1 MKKKKGF
8 TLIEL
13 LAVIVVLAIIALIAV
28 PLVTSQVEKSRQ
40 SAFKNS
46 VIEASRGLTLYLNEN
61 QISITPGVDY
71 GIDITELK
79 NKKYIISNLISGK
92 FVEID
97 GKINS
102 YYITDGRY
110 CAYGT
115 IDDLKIDKDCSK
127 LNPSTPKLENDA
139 FSLSSTTNTITVTVD
154 ENKIIADK
162 DIKNITYTLNLY
174 LGKKLIS
181 TISQVKNQSTYT
193 FKNLKKETEYSVE
206 LVAINSNLKQSKQSK
221 NISTKNMNKPE
232 FEINPNGYSYEKN
245 VIIKYD
251 SKGISNPKYYFKVL
265 TNEKNIT
272 LSKNVKKCFDS
283 KSNIYRPEPNSC
295 SVSTNKIENNVWYQ
309 TDNKTQQILLKE
321 NAVIIANTYD
331 GNNYV
336 DNNSTMTITTIDPTT
351 PTDVDFSYKK
361 TTNSITL
368 IASGEDSESGI
379 YGYQFYLEDN
389 GWTEVITENSYTF
402 KPVLQN
408 HTYKAKVR
416 VINNTYK
423 KGDTLNKKSYT
434 ESEEKSI
441 TTDVIKKPECKIS
454 PEGWATSKTA
464 SCTFPEGDF
473 KKQYLRF
480 FTDGDIP
487 SLSNENIWSTYTEDL
502 KFNSENAESLIVR
515 VTDGLNIVQSE
526 NTYNITQIDKT
537 APTKPTISA
546 VLKGT
551 STAYTG
557 GWTKEEVT
565 ITGKSSDA
573 LSKVAKIQ
581 YSYDEKTWNDD
592 WGTLSYSGNTASVVS
607 TWGSDRNVTFY
618 VRAIDTVGNI
628 SDISSMSLKIDR
640 SKPAKPTISAVL
652 KDTTTSYTGG
662 WTKEEVTITGKSS
675 DALSKVA
682 KIQYSY
688 DEKTWNDDWG
698 TLSYSGNTAS
708 VVSTWGSDRNVTF
721 YVRAIDTVG
730 NISDISSMPLKID
743 RSKPAKPTI
752 SAVLKDTSTT
762 YTGGWTKKEVT
773 ITGKSSDALS
783 KVVKI
788 QYSLDDKKTW
798 NDNWGTLSY
807 SGNTASVVSTW
818 GSDRNTTFYAR
829 AIDAVGN
836 ISDISSMPL
845 RIDRTAP
852 TKPTIS
858 AKVGNSNYTSGSIT
872 TGPVVLTASSTDAG
886 SKIQKIQYSYDNST
900 WRENWGNNL
909 TISGNTSSI
918 KGTWSGNYD
927 TLVYVLAIDNAGN
940 FSEKSTIKL
949 KISPFTY
956 KTDNTGG
963 VRNYCGTG
971 WCTNLKQGAVN
982 TKCTGTVHI
991 QAYYKGAVKYQI
1003 QDNSTQACKNNPTVA
1018 NCCTSS
1024 PKDMET
1030 TSNTGCTA
1038 PWNEGNITIGQT
1050 TFRGTRDAYKCIRAC
1065 FDNNCSNNSGW
1076 TVVHVQN
1083 SV

>member
-592 WGTLSYSGNTASVVS
+592 WGTLSHSGNTASVVS
-607 TWGSDRNVTFY
+607 TWG
-618 VRAIDTVGNI
+618 A
-628 SDISSMSLKIDR
+628 
-640 SKPAKPTISAVL
+640 
-652 KDTTTSYTGG
+652 
-662 WTKEEVTITGKSS
+662 
-675 DALSKVA
+675 
-682 KIQYSY
+682 
-688 DEKTWNDDWG
+688 
-698 TLSYSGNTAS
+698 
-708 VVSTWGSDRNVTF
+708 DRNVTF

>member
-139 FSLSSTTNTITVTVD
+139 FNLSSTTNTITVTVD
-154 ENKIIADK
+154 NNKIIDDK
-162 DIKNITYTLNLY
+162 NMQNTSYTLNLY

-181 TISQVKNQSTYT
+181 TISQKQNQNTYT

-206 LVAINSNLKQSKQSK
+206 LVVVNSNLKQSKQSK

-251 SKGISNPKYYFKVL
+251 SEGISNPKYYFKVL

-272 LSKNVKKCFDS
+272 LSKNVKKCSDS

-361 TTNSITL
+361 TGNSITL
-368 IASGEDSESGI
+368 IASGEDNESGI

-389 GWTEVITENSYTF
+389 GWTEVITENTYTF

-423 KGDTLNKKSYT
+423 TANTLNKKSYT

-487 SLSNENIWSTYTEDL
+487 SLSNENIWLTYTEDL

-526 NTYNITQIDKT
+526 NTYNITQIDTT
-537 APTKPTISA
+537 APTCIWNGESTSWRKSATIALRCDDKRSGCTTSSTNDWKYETSGITKQTENLSYTISDKVGNKVICSKTA
-546 VLKGT
+546 NVFVDSKAPSLNIKGYEYKNSNGARGDLKFEKSSSGGISSGYEISGWKYYGYHLDFDVNDSNGSGIKDWKWEWNESGSAT
-551 STAYTG
+551 LYTNIIG
-557 GWTKEEVT
+557 NSSKTMEANTNRTTFTHTVTGSGARYVVVT
-565 ITGKSSDA
+565 ITDNAGNITKFPIKMYIDRNSPTCGSYSGGSTTWTKNNRTISVTCSDSFSGCTKASFSKTFSST
-573 LSKVAKIQ
+573 VATDNAGIEISDNAGNSTVCTAIQNIYVDKCTSMTSSTSYSDWGSWGACTGGLQ
-581 YSYDEKTWNDD
+581 YSYRTKTVTN
-592 WGTLSYSGNTASVVS
+592 YST
-607 TWGSDRNVTFY
+607 TGS
-618 VRAIDTVGNI
+618 G
-628 SDISSMSLKIDR
+628 LC
-640 SKPAKPTISAVL
+640 
-652 KDTTTSYTGG
+652 TTTS
-662 WTKEEVTITGKSS
+662 
-675 DALSKVA
+675 
-682 KIQYSY
+682 
-688 DEKTWNDDWG
+688 KT
-698 TLSYSGNTAS
+698 TES
-708 VVSTWGSDRNVTF
+708 
-721 YVRAIDTVG
+721 
-730 NISDISSMPLKID
+730 
-743 RSKPAKPTI
+743 RSQ
-752 SAVLKDTSTT
+752 SCQL
-762 YTGGWTKKEVT
+762 
-773 ITGKSSDALS
+773 
-783 KVVKI
+783 
-788 QYSLDDKKTW
+788 
-798 NDNWGTLSY
+798 
-807 SGNTASVVSTW
+807 
-818 GSDRNTTFYAR
+818 
-829 AIDAVGN
+829 
-836 ISDISSMPL
+836 
-845 RIDRTAP
+845 
-852 TKPTIS
+852 
-858 AKVGNSNYTSGSIT
+858 
-872 TGPVVLTASSTDAG
+872 
-886 SKIQKIQYSYDNST
+886 SYDNT
-900 WRENWGNNL
+900 
-909 TISGNTSSI
+909 NTSSI
-918 KGTWSGNYD
+918 KKFYSTNANAQCPNLTRIDANVSAPSNARKIQII
-927 TLVYVLAIDNAGN
+927 VYHKDAVSYEI
-940 FSEKSTIKL
+940 S
-949 KISPFTY
+949 ISPTSGFETMQTIPYSPSAHACQQMAHFGNVTVGSIIYFT
-956 KTDNTGG
+956 TDSTRYIRAKLSNGSYT
-963 VRNYCGTG
+963 
-971 WCTNLKQGAVN
+971 AV
-982 TKCTGTVHI
+982 T
-991 QAYYKGAVKYQI
+991 AVK
-1003 QDNSTQACKNNPTVA
+1003 
-1018 NCCTSS
+1018 TS
-1024 PKDMET
+1024 
-1030 TSNTGCTA
+1030 
-1038 PWNEGNITIGQT
+1038 
-1050 TFRGTRDAYKCIRAC
+1050 
-1065 FDNNCSNNSGW
+1065 
-1076 TVVHVQN
+1076 
-1083 SV
+1083 

>member
-28 PLVTSQVEKSRQ
+28 PLVTSQVEKSRK

-115 IDDLKIDKDCSK
+115 IDNLEIDKDCSK
-127 LNPSTPKLENDA
+127 LNLSTPKLENDA
-139 FSLSSTTNTITVTVD
+139 FNLSSTTNTITVTVD

-181 TISQVKNQSTYT
+181 TIAQKQNQSTYT
-193 FKNLKKETEYSVE
+193 FKNLKKETEYTVE
-206 LVAINSNLKQSKQSK
+206 LVVVNSSLKQAKQSK

-251 SKGISNPKYYFKVL
+251 SEGISNPKYYFKVL

-272 LSKNVKKCFDS
+272 LSKNVKKCSDS

-351 PTDVDFSYKK
+351 PTNVDFSYKK
-361 TTNSITL
+361 TGNSITL
-368 IASGEDSESGI
+368 IASGEDNESGI

-389 GWTEVITENSYTF
+389 GWTEVITENTYTF

-423 KGDTLNKKSYT
+423 TANTLNKKSYT

-480 FTDGDIP
+480 FTEDDIP

-526 NTYNITQIDKT
+526 NTYNITQIDTT
-537 APTKPTISA
+537 APTCIWNGESTSWRKSATIALRCDDKRSGCTTSSTNDWKYETSGITKQTENLSYTISDKVGNKVTCSKTANVFVDSEAPSLEINGYKTYDDSTKDSSILQISSSGISSGTEISGWKNYGYYFDFSVNDNNGSGIKDKKWEWNGSGSATLHTNIIGNSSKTINNNSTTFSHTVTGSGARYA
-546 VLKGT
+546 VITITDNAGNITKFPIKMYIDRNSPTCGSYSGGSTTWTKNNRTISVTCSDSFSGCTKASFSKTFSSTVATDNAGIEISDNAGNSTVCTAIQNIYVDKCTNMT
-551 STAYTG
+551 SSTSYSDWGSWGACTG
-557 GWTKEEVT
+557 G
-565 ITGKSSDA
+565 
-573 LSKVAKIQ
+573 LQ
-581 YSYDEKTWNDD
+581 YSYRTKTVTN
-592 WGTLSYSGNTASVVS
+592 YST
-607 TWGSDRNVTFY
+607 TGS
-618 VRAIDTVGNI
+618 G
-628 SDISSMSLKIDR
+628 LC
-640 SKPAKPTISAVL
+640 
-652 KDTTTSYTGG
+652 TTTS
-662 WTKEEVTITGKSS
+662 
-675 DALSKVA
+675 
-682 KIQYSY
+682 
-688 DEKTWNDDWG
+688 KT
-698 TLSYSGNTAS
+698 TES
-708 VVSTWGSDRNVTF
+708 
-721 YVRAIDTVG
+721 
-730 NISDISSMPLKID
+730 
-743 RSKPAKPTI
+743 RSQ
-752 SAVLKDTSTT
+752 SCQL
-762 YTGGWTKKEVT
+762 
-773 ITGKSSDALS
+773 
-783 KVVKI
+783 
-788 QYSLDDKKTW
+788 
-798 NDNWGTLSY
+798 
-807 SGNTASVVSTW
+807 
-818 GSDRNTTFYAR
+818 
-829 AIDAVGN
+829 
-836 ISDISSMPL
+836 
-845 RIDRTAP
+845 
-852 TKPTIS
+852 
-858 AKVGNSNYTSGSIT
+858 
-872 TGPVVLTASSTDAG
+872 
-886 SKIQKIQYSYDNST
+886 SYDNT
-900 WRENWGNNL
+900 
-909 TISGNTSSI
+909 NTSSI
-918 KGTWSGNYD
+918 KKFYSTNANAQCPNLTRIDANVSAPSNARKIQII
-927 TLVYVLAIDNAGN
+927 VYHKDAVSYEI
-940 FSEKSTIKL
+940 S
-949 KISPFTY
+949 ISPTSGFETMQTIPYSPSAHACQQMAHFGNVTVGSIIYFT
-956 KTDNTGG
+956 TDSTRYIRAKLSNGSYT
-963 VRNYCGTG
+963 
-971 WCTNLKQGAVN
+971 AV
-982 TKCTGTVHI
+982 T
-991 QAYYKGAVKYQI
+991 AVK
-1003 QDNSTQACKNNPTVA
+1003 
-1018 NCCTSS
+1018 TS
-1024 PKDMET
+1024 
-1030 TSNTGCTA
+1030 
-1038 PWNEGNITIGQT
+1038 
-1050 TFRGTRDAYKCIRAC
+1050 
-1065 FDNNCSNNSGW
+1065 
-1076 TVVHVQN
+1076 
-1083 SV
+1083 

>member
-115 IDDLKIDKDCSK
+115 IDNLEIDKDCSK

-139 FSLSSTTNTITVTVD
+139 FNLSSTTNTITVTVD

-181 TISQVKNQSTYT
+181 TISQKQNQNTYM
-193 FKNLKKETEYSVE
+193 FKNLKKETEYTVE

-272 LSKNVKKCFDS
+272 LEGKIKKCSDS
-283 KSNIYRPEPNSC
+283 KLNIYRPEPSSC
-295 SVSTNKIENNVWYQ
+295 SISTNQIENNVWYQ
-309 TDNKTQQILLKE
+309 TDNQIQQILLKE
-321 NAVIIANTYD
+321 NAVIRANTYD

-361 TTNSITL
+361 TGNSITL
-368 IASGEDSESGI
+368 IASGEDNESGI

-389 GWTEVITENSYTF
+389 GWTEVITENTYTF

-423 KGDTLNKKSYT
+423 TANTLNKKSYT

-480 FTDGDIP
+480 FTEGDIP

-526 NTYNITQIDKT
+526 NTYNITQIDTT
-537 APTKPTISA
+537 APTCVWNGESTSWRKSAIIALRCDDKRSGCTTSSTNDWKYETSGITKQTENLSYTISDKVGNKVTCSKTANVFVDSEAPSLNIKGYEYKNSDGTRGSLKFEKSSGGGISSGSEISGWKNYGYYLDFDVNDSNGSGIKNWKWEWNGSGSATLSTNIIGNSSKAMEANTNRTTFTHTVTGSGARYLVITITDNTGNITKYPIKMYIDRNAPATPTISA
-546 VLKGT
+546 VLKNTTT
-551 STAYTG
+551 SYTG
-557 GWTKEEVT
+557 KWTNKEVT
-565 ITGKSSDA
+565 ITGTSSDE
-573 LSKVAKIQ
+573 LSKVTEIQ
-581 YSYDEKTWNDD
+581 YSYDKSSWGK
-592 WGTLSYSGNTASVVS
+592 WGTLSYSGNNASVVS
-607 TWGSDRNVTFY
+607 TWG
-618 VRAIDTVGNI
+618 A
-628 SDISSMSLKIDR
+628 
-640 SKPAKPTISAVL
+640 
-652 KDTTTSYTGG
+652 
-662 WTKEEVTITGKSS
+662 
-675 DALSKVA
+675 
-682 KIQYSY
+682 
-688 DEKTWNDDWG
+688 
-698 TLSYSGNTAS
+698 
-708 VVSTWGSDRNVTF
+708 
-721 YVRAIDTVG
+721 
-730 NISDISSMPLKID
+730 
-743 RSKPAKPTI
+743 
-752 SAVLKDTSTT
+752 
-762 YTGGWTKKEVT
+762 
-773 ITGKSSDALS
+773 
-783 KVVKI
+783 
-788 QYSLDDKKTW
+788 
-798 NDNWGTLSY
+798 
-807 SGNTASVVSTW
+807 
-818 GSDRNTTFYAR
+818 DRNTTLYAR
-829 AIDAVGN
+829 AKDNAGN
-836 ISDISSMPL
+836 YSDISSMPL

-1003 QDNSTQACKNNPTVA
+1003 QDNSTQACRNNPTVA

-1024 PKDMET
+1024 PEDMKT
-1030 TSNTGCTA
+1030 ASNTGCTA
-1038 PWNEGNITIGQT
+1038 PWKEGNITIGQT
-1050 TFRGTRDAYKCIRAC
+1050 TFNGTKDAYKCIRAC

>member
-61 QISITPGVDY
+61 QISMTPGVDY

-115 IDDLKIDKDCSK
+115 IDNLEIDKDCSK

-139 FSLSSTTNTITVTVD
+139 FNLSSTTNTITVTVD
-154 ENKIIADK
+154 ENKIIDDK
-162 DIKNITYTLNLY
+162 DMQNTSYTLNLY

-251 SKGISNPKYYFKVL
+251 SEGISNPKYYFKVL

-272 LSKNVKKCFDS
+272 LSKNVKKCSDS

-295 SVSTNKIENNVWYQ
+295 SVSTNQIENNVWYQ

-361 TTNSITL
+361 TANSITL
-368 IASGEDSESGI
+368 IASGEDNESGI

-389 GWTEVITENSYTF
+389 GWTEVITENTYTF

-480 FTDGDIP
+480 FTEDDIP
-487 SLSNENIWSTYTEDL
+487 SLSNENIWSTYTENL
-502 KFNSENAESLIVR
+502 KFNSEKAESLIVR

-526 NTYNITQIDKT
+526 NTYNITQIDTT
-537 APTKPTISA
+537 APTCIWNGESTSWRKSATIALRCEDKKSGCTTSSTNDWKYETSGITKQTENLSYTISDKVGNKVTCSKTANVFVDSEAPSLEINGYKTYDDSTKDSSILQISSSGISSGTEISGWKNYGYYFDFSVNDNNGSGIKDKKWEWNGSGSATLHTNIIGNSSKTINNNSTTFSHTVTGSGARYAVITITDNAGNITKYPIKMYIDRNAPTTPTISA
-546 VLKGT
+546 VLKDT
-551 STAYTG
+551 SKTYTG
-557 GWTKEEVT
+557 GWTKHEVT
-565 ITGKSSDA
+565 ITGTSSDE
-573 LSKVAKIQ
+573 LSKVTEIQ
-581 YSYDEKTWNDD
+581 YSYDKSSWDK
-592 WGTLSYSGNTASVVS
+592 WGTLSYKGNTASVVS
-607 TWGSDRNVTFY
+607 TWG
-618 VRAIDTVGNI
+618 A
-628 SDISSMSLKIDR
+628 
-640 SKPAKPTISAVL
+640 
-652 KDTTTSYTGG
+652 
-662 WTKEEVTITGKSS
+662 E
-675 DALSKVA
+675 
-682 KIQYSY
+682 
-688 DEKTWNDDWG
+688 
-698 TLSYSGNTAS
+698 
-708 VVSTWGSDRNVTF
+708 
-721 YVRAIDTVG
+721 
-730 NISDISSMPLKID
+730 
-743 RSKPAKPTI
+743 
-752 SAVLKDTSTT
+752 
-762 YTGGWTKKEVT
+762 
-773 ITGKSSDALS
+773 
-783 KVVKI
+783 
-788 QYSLDDKKTW
+788 
-798 NDNWGTLSY
+798 
-807 SGNTASVVSTW
+807 
-818 GSDRNTTFYAR
+818 RNTTLYAR
-829 AIDAVGN
+829 AKDSAGN
-836 ISDISSMPL
+836 YSDISSMPL

-858 AKVGNSNYTSGSIT
+858 AKVGNSNYTPGSIT

-886 SKIQKIQYSYDNST
+886 SKIQKMQYSFDNST
-900 WRENWGNNL
+900 WAENWEKA
-909 TISGNTSSI
+909 ISGNTSSI
-918 KGTWSGNYD
+918 KGTLSGNYD
-927 TLVYVLAIDNAGN
+927 TLLYVLAIDNAGN
-940 FSEKSTIKL
+940 FSEKATIRL

-982 TKCTGTVHI
+982 TKCKGTVHI
-991 QAYYKGAVKYQI
+991 QAYYKNAVKYQI
-1003 QDNSTQACKNNPTVA
+1003 QDNSTQACRNNPTVA

-1030 TSNTGCTA
+1030 TSITGCTA
-1038 PWNEGNITIGQT
+1038 PWDEGNITIGQT
-1050 TFRGTRDAYKCIRAC
+1050 TFKGTRDAYKCIRAC

-1076 TVVHVQN
+1076 TVMHVQN

>member
-28 PLVTSQVEKSRQ
+28 PLVTSQVEKSRK

-115 IDDLKIDKDCSK
+115 IDNLEIDKDCSK
-127 LNPSTPKLENDA
+127 LNLSTPKLENDA
-139 FSLSSTTNTITVTVD
+139 FTLSSTTNTITVTVD

-251 SKGISNPKYYFKVL
+251 SEGISNPKYYFKVL

-272 LSKNVKKCFDS
+272 LSKNVKKCSDS

-295 SVSTNKIENNVWYQ
+295 SISTNKIENNVWYQ

-361 TTNSITL
+361 TGNSITL

-526 NTYNITQIDKT
+526 NTYNITQIDTT
-537 APTKPTISA
+537 APTCVWNGESTSWRKSATIALRCEDKKSGCATSSTNDWKYETSGITKQTENLSYTISDKVGNKVTCSKTA
-546 VLKGT
+546 NVFVDSKAPRLNIQAYEYKNSDGTRGSLKFETSSSGGISSGYEIKGWKYYGYYLDFDVDDSNGSGIKNWKWEWNGSGSATLYTNIIGNNEKTMEANTNKTTFTHTVTGSGARYLVITITDNAGNITKYPIKMYIDRNSPTCGT
-551 STAYTG
+551 YSGGSTT
-557 GWTKEEVT
+557 WTKNNRTISVT
-565 ITGKSSDA
+565 CSDSFSGCTKASFSKTFSSTVATDYAGITISDNAGNSTVCTAIQNIYVDKCTSMTSSTSYSDWGSWGA
-573 LSKVAKIQ
+573 CTNGLQ
-581 YSYDEKTWNDD
+581 YSYRTKTVTN
-592 WGTLSYSGNTASVVS
+592 YST
-607 TWGSDRNVTFY
+607 TGS
-618 VRAIDTVGNI
+618 G
-628 SDISSMSLKIDR
+628 LC
-640 SKPAKPTISAVL
+640 
-652 KDTTTSYTGG
+652 TTTS
-662 WTKEEVTITGKSS
+662 
-675 DALSKVA
+675 
-682 KIQYSY
+682 
-688 DEKTWNDDWG
+688 KT
-698 TLSYSGNTAS
+698 TES
-708 VVSTWGSDRNVTF
+708 
-721 YVRAIDTVG
+721 
-730 NISDISSMPLKID
+730 
-743 RSKPAKPTI
+743 RSQ
-752 SAVLKDTSTT
+752 SCQL
-762 YTGGWTKKEVT
+762 
-773 ITGKSSDALS
+773 
-783 KVVKI
+783 
-788 QYSLDDKKTW
+788 
-798 NDNWGTLSY
+798 
-807 SGNTASVVSTW
+807 
-818 GSDRNTTFYAR
+818 
-829 AIDAVGN
+829 
-836 ISDISSMPL
+836 
-845 RIDRTAP
+845 
-852 TKPTIS
+852 
-858 AKVGNSNYTSGSIT
+858 
-872 TGPVVLTASSTDAG
+872 
-886 SKIQKIQYSYDNST
+886 SYDN
-900 WRENWGNNL
+900 
-909 TISGNTSSI
+909 TITSSI
-918 KGTWSGNYD
+918 KKFYSTNRNAQCPNLTRIGANVSAPSNARKIQIIVYHKDAVSYEISTNPNNGFEPMQTIPYSPSAYACQQMSGFGNV
-927 TLVYVLAIDNAGN
+927 TLGSIIYFTTD
-940 FSEKSTIKL
+940 STRYIRAKL
-949 KISPFTY
+949 SNGSYT
-956 KTDNTGG
+956 
-963 VRNYCGTG
+963 
-971 WCTNLKQGAVN
+971 AV
-982 TKCTGTVHI
+982 T
-991 QAYYKGAVKYQI
+991 AVK
-1003 QDNSTQACKNNPTVA
+1003 
-1018 NCCTSS
+1018 TS
-1024 PKDMET
+1024 
-1030 TSNTGCTA
+1030 
-1038 PWNEGNITIGQT
+1038 
-1050 TFRGTRDAYKCIRAC
+1050 
-1065 FDNNCSNNSGW
+1065 
-1076 TVVHVQN
+1076 
-1083 SV
+1083 

>member
-1 MKKKKGF
+1 MKKEKGF

-115 IDDLKIDKDCSK
+115 IDNLEIDKDCSK

-139 FSLSSTTNTITVTVD
+139 FNLSSTTNTITVTVD

-193 FKNLKKETEYSVE
+193 FKNLKKETEYTVE
-206 LVAINSNLKQSKQSK
+206 LVVVNSSLKQAKQSK

-251 SKGISNPKYYFKVL
+251 SEGISNPKYYFKVL

-272 LSKNVKKCFDS
+272 LSKNVKKCSDS

-351 PTDVDFSYKK
+351 PIDVDFSYKK
-361 TTNSITL
+361 TGNSITL
-368 IASGEDSESGI
+368 IASGEDNESGI

-389 GWTEVITENSYTF
+389 GWTEVITENTYTF

-423 KGDTLNKKSYT
+423 TANALDKKSYT

-480 FTDGDIP
+480 FTEGDIP

-526 NTYNITQIDKT
+526 NTYNITQIDTT
-537 APTKPTISA
+537 APTCVWNGESTSWRKSATIALRCEDKKSGCTTSSTNDWKYETSGITKQTENLSYTISDKVGNKVTCSKTANVFVDSEAPSLEINGYKTYDDSTKDSSILQISSSGISSGTEISGWKNYGYYFDFSVNDNNGSGIKDKKWEWNGSGSATLHTNIIGNSSKTINNNSTTFSHTVTGSGARYAVITITDNAGNITKFPIKMYIDRNKPSAPTISA
-546 VLKGT
+546 VLKNT
-551 STAYTG
+551 SKTYTG
-557 GWTKEEVT
+557 GWTNKEVT
-565 ITGKSSDA
+565 ITGTSSDE
-573 LSKVAKIQ
+573 LSKVTEIQ
-581 YSYDEKTWNDD
+581 YSYDKSSWGK
-592 WGTLSYSGNTASVVS
+592 WGTLSYSGN
-607 TWGSDRNVTFY
+607 N
-618 VRAIDTVGNI
+618 
-628 SDISSMSLKIDR
+628 
-640 SKPAKPTISAVL
+640 
-652 KDTTTSYTGG
+652 
-662 WTKEEVTITGKSS
+662 
-675 DALSKVA
+675 
-682 KIQYSY
+682 
-688 DEKTWNDDWG
+688 
-698 TLSYSGNTAS
+698 
-708 VVSTWGSDRNVTF
+708 
-721 YVRAIDTVG
+721 
-730 NISDISSMPLKID
+730 
-743 RSKPAKPTI
+743 
-752 SAVLKDTSTT
+752 
-762 YTGGWTKKEVT
+762 
-773 ITGKSSDALS
+773 
-783 KVVKI
+783 
-788 QYSLDDKKTW
+788 
-798 NDNWGTLSY
+798 
-807 SGNTASVVSTW
+807 ASVVSTW

-829 AIDAVGN
+829 AKDSAGN
-836 ISDISSMPL
+836 YSDISSMPL

-900 WRENWGNNL
+900 WAENWEKA
-909 TISGNTSSI
+909 ISGNTSSI
-918 KGTWSGNYD
+918 KGTLSGNYD
-927 TLVYVLAIDNAGN
+927 TLLYVLAIDNAGN
-940 FSEKSTIKL
+940 FSEKATIRL

-982 TKCTGTVHI
+982 TKCKGTVHI
-991 QAYYKGAVKYQI
+991 QAYYKNAVKYQI
-1003 QDNSTQACKNNPTVA
+1003 QDNSTQACRNNPTVA

-1030 TSNTGCTA
+1030 TSITGCTA
-1038 PWNEGNITIGQT
+1038 PWDEGNITIGQT
-1050 TFRGTRDAYKCIRAC
+1050 TFKGTRDAYKCIRAC

>member
-71 GIDITELK
+71 GIDVTELK

-127 LNPSTPKLENDA
+127 LNPSIPKLENDA
-139 FSLSSTTNTITVTVD
+139 FNLSSTTNTITVAVD
-154 ENKIIADK
+154 ENKIIDDK
-162 DIKNITYTLNLY
+162 DMQNTSYTLNLY

-181 TISQVKNQSTYT
+181 TIAQKQNQSTYT
-193 FKNLKKETEYSVE
+193 FKNLKKETEYTVE
-206 LVAINSNLKQSKQSK
+206 LVVVNSSLKQAKQSK

-272 LSKNVKKCFDS
+272 LSKNVKKCSDS

-361 TTNSITL
+361 TANSITL

-526 NTYNITQIDKT
+526 NTYNITQIDTT
-537 APTKPTISA
+537 APTCVWNGESTSWRKSATIALRCEDKKSGCTTSSTNDWKYETSGITKQTENLSYTISDKVGNKVTCSKTANVFVDSKAPSLNIKGYEYKNSDGTRGSLKFEKSSGGGISSGSEISGWKNYGYYLDFDVNDSNGSGIKNWKWEWNGSGSATLSTNIIGNSSKTMEANTNRTTFTHTVTGSGARYLVITITDNTGNITKYPIKMYIDRNAPATPTISA
-546 VLKGT
+546 VLKNT
-551 STAYTG
+551 SKTYTG
-557 GWTKEEVT
+557 GWTNKEVT
-565 ITGKSSDA
+565 ITGTSSDE
-573 LSKVAKIQ
+573 LSKVTEIQ
-581 YSYDEKTWNDD
+581 YSYDKSSWGK
-592 WGTLSYSGNTASVVS
+592 WGTLSYSGNNASVVS
-607 TWGSDRNVTFY
+607 TWG
-618 VRAIDTVGNI
+618 A
-628 SDISSMSLKIDR
+628 
-640 SKPAKPTISAVL
+640 
-652 KDTTTSYTGG
+652 
-662 WTKEEVTITGKSS
+662 
-675 DALSKVA
+675 
-682 KIQYSY
+682 
-688 DEKTWNDDWG
+688 
-698 TLSYSGNTAS
+698 
-708 VVSTWGSDRNVTF
+708 
-721 YVRAIDTVG
+721 
-730 NISDISSMPLKID
+730 
-743 RSKPAKPTI
+743 
-752 SAVLKDTSTT
+752 
-762 YTGGWTKKEVT
+762 
-773 ITGKSSDALS
+773 
-783 KVVKI
+783 
-788 QYSLDDKKTW
+788 
-798 NDNWGTLSY
+798 
-807 SGNTASVVSTW
+807 
-818 GSDRNTTFYAR
+818 DRNTTLYAR
-829 AIDAVGN
+829 AKDNAGN
-836 ISDISSMPL
+836 YSDISSMPL

-940 FSEKSTIKL
+940 FSEKSSIKL
-949 KISPFTY
+949 KIISSLTY
-956 KTDNTGG
+956 NNASTSGSIRTLCANSNCANATTMNVKSANPTSSCSKKY
-963 VRNYCGTG
+963 VF
-971 WCTNLKQGAVN
+971 L
-982 TKCTGTVHI
+982 
-991 QAYYKGAVKYQI
+991 QAYFEGADHYQVAATSSKSCDKIGSISNVSPYASGSIADACFDGYSSTAKSKGIFQI
-1003 QDNSTQACKNNPTVA
+1003 TYGSTQGYKCVKACFNKN
-1018 NCCTSS
+1018 CTSS
-1024 PKDMET
+1024 T
-1030 TSNTGCTA
+1030 
-1038 PWNEGNITIGQT
+1038 PWTLV
-1050 TFRGTRDAYKCIRAC
+1050 YV
-1065 FDNNCSNNSGW
+1065 S
-1076 TVVHVQN
+1076 
-1083 SV
+1083 

>member
-115 IDDLKIDKDCSK
+115 IDNLEIDKDCSK

-139 FSLSSTTNTITVTVD
+139 FNLSSTTNTITVTVD

-181 TISQVKNQSTYT
+181 TIAQKQNQSTYT
-193 FKNLKKETEYSVE
+193 FKNLKKETEYTVE
-206 LVAINSNLKQSKQSK
+206 LVVVNSSLKQAKQSK

-251 SKGISNPKYYFKVL
+251 SEGISNPKYYFKVL

-272 LSKNVKKCFDS
+272 LSKNVKKCSDS

-351 PTDVDFSYKK
+351 PTNVDFSYKK
-361 TTNSITL
+361 TGNSITL
-368 IASGEDSESGI
+368 IASGEDNESGI

-389 GWTEVITENSYTF
+389 GWTEVITENTYTF

-423 KGDTLNKKSYT
+423 TANTLNKKSYT

-480 FTDGDIP
+480 FTEDDIP

-526 NTYNITQIDKT
+526 NTYNITQIDTT
-537 APTKPTISA
+537 APTCIWNGESTSWRKSATIALRCDDKRSGCTTSSTNDWKYETSGITKQTENLSYTISDKVGNKVTCSKTANVFVDSEAPSLEINGYKTYDDSTKDSSILQISSSGISSGTEISGWKNYGYYFDFSVNDNNGSGIKDKKWEWNGSGSATLHTNIIGNSSKTINNNSTTFSHTVTGSGARYA
-546 VLKGT
+546 VITITDNAGNITKFPIKMYIDRNSPTCGSYSGGSTTWTKNNRTISVTCSDSFSGCTKASFSKTFSSTVATDNAGIEISDNAGNSTVCTAIQNIYVDKCTNMT
-551 STAYTG
+551 SSTSYSDWGSWGACTG
-557 GWTKEEVT
+557 G
-565 ITGKSSDA
+565 
-573 LSKVAKIQ
+573 LQ
-581 YSYDEKTWNDD
+581 YSYRTKTVTN
-592 WGTLSYSGNTASVVS
+592 YST
-607 TWGSDRNVTFY
+607 TGS
-618 VRAIDTVGNI
+618 G
-628 SDISSMSLKIDR
+628 LC
-640 SKPAKPTISAVL
+640 
-652 KDTTTSYTGG
+652 TTTS
-662 WTKEEVTITGKSS
+662 
-675 DALSKVA
+675 
-682 KIQYSY
+682 
-688 DEKTWNDDWG
+688 KT
-698 TLSYSGNTAS
+698 TES
-708 VVSTWGSDRNVTF
+708 
-721 YVRAIDTVG
+721 
-730 NISDISSMPLKID
+730 
-743 RSKPAKPTI
+743 RSQ
-752 SAVLKDTSTT
+752 SCQL
-762 YTGGWTKKEVT
+762 
-773 ITGKSSDALS
+773 
-783 KVVKI
+783 
-788 QYSLDDKKTW
+788 
-798 NDNWGTLSY
+798 
-807 SGNTASVVSTW
+807 
-818 GSDRNTTFYAR
+818 
-829 AIDAVGN
+829 
-836 ISDISSMPL
+836 
-845 RIDRTAP
+845 
-852 TKPTIS
+852 
-858 AKVGNSNYTSGSIT
+858 
-872 TGPVVLTASSTDAG
+872 
-886 SKIQKIQYSYDNST
+886 SYDNT
-900 WRENWGNNL
+900 
-909 TISGNTSSI
+909 NTSSI
-918 KGTWSGNYD
+918 KKFYSTNANAQCPNLTRIDANVSAPSNARKIQII
-927 TLVYVLAIDNAGN
+927 VYHKDAVSYEI
-940 FSEKSTIKL
+940 S
-949 KISPFTY
+949 ISPTSGFETMQTIPYSPSAHACQQMAHFGNVTVGSIIYFT
-956 KTDNTGG
+956 TDSTRYIRAKLSNGSYT
-963 VRNYCGTG
+963 
-971 WCTNLKQGAVN
+971 AV
-982 TKCTGTVHI
+982 T
-991 QAYYKGAVKYQI
+991 AVK
-1003 QDNSTQACKNNPTVA
+1003 
-1018 NCCTSS
+1018 TS
-1024 PKDMET
+1024 
-1030 TSNTGCTA
+1030 
-1038 PWNEGNITIGQT
+1038 
-1050 TFRGTRDAYKCIRAC
+1050 
-1065 FDNNCSNNSGW
+1065 
-1076 TVVHVQN
+1076 
-1083 SV
+1083 

>member
-1 MKKKKGF
+1 MKKEKGF

-115 IDDLKIDKDCSK
+115 IDNLEIDKDCSK

-139 FSLSSTTNTITVTVD
+139 FNLSSTTNTITVTVD

-193 FKNLKKETEYSVE
+193 FKNLKKETEYTVE
-206 LVAINSNLKQSKQSK
+206 LVVVNSSLKQAKQSK

-251 SKGISNPKYYFKVL
+251 SEGISNPKYYFKVL

-272 LSKNVKKCFDS
+272 LSKNVKKCSDS

-351 PTDVDFSYKK
+351 PIDVDFSYKK
-361 TTNSITL
+361 TGNSITL
-368 IASGEDSESGI
+368 IASGEDNESGI

-389 GWTEVITENSYTF
+389 GWTEVITENTYTF

-423 KGDTLNKKSYT
+423 TANALDKKSYT

-480 FTDGDIP
+480 FTEGDIP

-526 NTYNITQIDKT
+526 NTYNITQIDTT
-537 APTKPTISA
+537 APTCVWNGESTSWRKSATIALRCEDKKSGCTTSSTNDWKYETSGITKQTENLSYTISDKVGNKVTCSKTANVFVDSEAPSLEINGYKTYDDSTKDSSILQISSSGISSGTEISGWKNYGYYFDFSVNDNNGSGIKDKKWEWNGSGSATLHTNIIGNSSKTINNNSTTFSHTVTGSGARYAVITITDNAGNITKFPIKMYIDRNKPSAPTISA
-546 VLKGT
+546 VLKNT
-551 STAYTG
+551 SKTYTG
-557 GWTKEEVT
+557 GWTNKEVT
-565 ITGKSSDA
+565 ITGTSSDE
-573 LSKVAKIQ
+573 LSKVTEIQ
-581 YSYDEKTWNDD
+581 YSYDKSSWGK
-592 WGTLSYSGNTASVVS
+592 WGTLSYSGN
-607 TWGSDRNVTFY
+607 N
-618 VRAIDTVGNI
+618 
-628 SDISSMSLKIDR
+628 
-640 SKPAKPTISAVL
+640 
-652 KDTTTSYTGG
+652 
-662 WTKEEVTITGKSS
+662 
-675 DALSKVA
+675 
-682 KIQYSY
+682 
-688 DEKTWNDDWG
+688 
-698 TLSYSGNTAS
+698 
-708 VVSTWGSDRNVTF
+708 
-721 YVRAIDTVG
+721 
-730 NISDISSMPLKID
+730 
-743 RSKPAKPTI
+743 
-752 SAVLKDTSTT
+752 
-762 YTGGWTKKEVT
+762 
-773 ITGKSSDALS
+773 
-783 KVVKI
+783 
-788 QYSLDDKKTW
+788 
-798 NDNWGTLSY
+798 
-807 SGNTASVVSTW
+807 ASVVSTW
-818 GSDRNTTFYAR
+818 GSDRNTTLYAR
-829 AIDAVGN
+829 AKDSAGN
-836 ISDISSMPL
+836 YSDISSMPL

-900 WRENWGNNL
+900 WAENWEKA
-909 TISGNTSSI
+909 ISGNTSSI
-918 KGTWSGNYD
+918 KGTLSGNYD
-927 TLVYVLAIDNAGN
+927 TLLYVLAIDNAGN
-940 FSEKSTIKL
+940 FSEKATIRL

-982 TKCTGTVHI
+982 TKCKGTVHI
-991 QAYYKGAVKYQI
+991 QAYYKNAVKYQI
-1003 QDNSTQACKNNPTVA
+1003 QDNSTQACRNNPTVA

-1030 TSNTGCTA
+1030 TSITGCTA
-1038 PWNEGNITIGQT
+1038 PWDEGNITIGQT
-1050 TFRGTRDAYKCIRAC
+1050 TFKGTRDAYKCIRAC